1 MELILVLSVI
11 SAVLALSAPMLRGFF
26 VSRQTADSA
35 NVLLS
40 LTKWARSEA
49 ITRGHPCRIN
59 IDPKEGTFWL
69 TVQEG
74 GAFVPLGSDIGRT
87 FTVPEGAAIAL
98 QTPMPAASDAA
109 YVQFYPSG
117 RSDVATILITG
128 RGGEVYRV
136 TCPSASE
143 PFRLI
148 LPTEEVGS

>member
-1 MELILVLSVI
+1 MELILVLSVVGT
-11 SAVLALSAPMLRGFF
+11 VLALSAPMLRGFF
-26 VSRQTADSA
+26 VSRQTADAA

-49 ITRGHPCRIN
+49 ISRGHPCRLN
-59 IDPKEGTFWL
+59 IDAEAGTFWL

-74 GAFVPLGSDIGRT
+74 GAYVSLGTDTGRT

-98 QTPMPAASDAA
+98 QSPMPAAAEAA

-128 RGGEVYRV
+128 RGGDVYRV
-136 TCPSASE
+136 TCPSAAE
-143 PFRLI
+143 PFRLV
-148 LPTEEVGS
+148 LPTEEAAP